1 MKKTALIV
9 GASSGVG
16 AAAARELAGR
26 GWEVILSARNESRLQ
41 SVSAS
46 IGEASSYF
54 ACDAAAPDGID
65 ALEAFVRENHSVPD
79 VVINSAGLGQWKRIE
94 ETPPAEASLMISA
107 PYLAAF
113 NASRMFMRDMLQRRS
128 GTLIHINS
136 PACFMPWPSAVG
148 YTGARFALRGLH
160 EALRQDLAGTGVNSC
175 HIVFGKIDT
184 EYFAHNPGVEER
196 MPGIASTIPT
206 LNTTR
211 CARVIADVAER
222 PKRQVIQPFMLRL
235 YYWNYL
241 VTPWLTSFLLRTT
254 GAKR

>member
-1 MKKTALIV
+1 MQKTALIT

-26 GWEVILSARNESRLQ
+26 GWKVVLSARDQSRLQ

-46 IGEASSYF
+46 IGETSSYF
-54 ACDAAAPDGID
+54 ACDAASPDGIR
-65 ALEAFVRENHSVPD
+65 ALEVFVRGNHRIPD

-94 ETPPAEASLMISA
+94 DTPPAEANLMISA

-113 NASRMFMRDMLQRRS
+113 NTSRMFMRDMLQRRS

-148 YTGARFALRGLH
+148 YSGARFALRGLH
-160 EALRQDLAGTGVNSC
+160 EALCQDLAGTGVSSC
-175 HIVFGKIDT
+175 HIVFVKIDS

-196 MPGIASTIPT
+196 MPRIAATIPT
-206 LNTTR
+206 LSTTR
-211 CARVIADVAER
+211 CARIIADVVDR
-222 PKRQVIQPFMLRL
+222 PKKQSIHPFMLRL
-235 YYWNYL
+235 YYWNHL
-241 VTPWLTSFLLRTT
+241 VTPWLTSFLLRAT

>member
-1 MKKTALIV
+1 MQKIALIV

-26 GWEVILSARNESRLQ
+26 GWEVILSARDQSRLQ

-54 ACDAAAPDGID
+54 ACDAASPDGIES
-65 ALEAFVRENHSVPD
+65 LEAFVRENHSVPD

-94 ETPPAEASLMISA
+94 ETPPAEAGLMISA

-113 NASRMFMRDMLQRRS
+113 NASQMFMRDMLQRRS

-148 YTGARFALRGLH
+148 YSGARFALRGLH
-160 EALRQDLAGTGVNSC
+160 EALRQDLAGTGVHSC

-206 LNTTR
+206 LSTTQ
-211 CARVIADVAER
+211 CARLIAGVAESPR
-222 PKRQVIQPFMLRL
+222 RQVIHPFMLRL
-235 YYWNYL
+235 YYWNHL
-241 VTPWLTSFLLRTT
+241 VTPWLTSFLLRAT

>member
-1 MKKTALIV
+1 MQKIALIV

-26 GWEVILSARNESRLQ
+26 GWEVILSARDQSRLQ

-54 ACDAAAPDGID
+54 ACDAASPDGIES
-65 ALEAFVRENHSVPD
+65 LEAFVRENHSVPD

-94 ETPPAEASLMISA
+94 ETPPAEAGLMISA

-113 NASRMFMRDMLQRRS
+113 NASQMFMRDMLQRRS

-148 YTGARFALRGLH
+148 YSGARFALRGLH
-160 EALRQDLAGTGVNSC
+160 EALRQDLAGTGVHSC

-206 LNTTR
+206 LSTTQ
-211 CARVIADVAER
+211 CARLIAGVAESPR
-222 PKRQVIQPFMLRL
+222 RQVIHPFILRL
-235 YYWNYL
+235 YYWNHL
-241 VTPWLTSFLLRTT
+241 VTPWLTSFLLRAT

>member
-1 MKKTALIV
+1 MQKIALIV

-26 GWEVILSARNESRLQ
+26 GWEVILSARDQSRLQ

-46 IGEASSYF
+46 IGKASSYF
-54 ACDAAAPDGID
+54 ACDAASPDGID
-65 ALEAFVRENHSVPD
+65 ALEAFVRGNHSVPD

-94 ETPPAEASLMISA
+94 DTPPAEARLMISA

-148 YTGARFALRGLH
+148 YSGARFALRGLH
-160 EALRQDLAGTGVNSC
+160 ESLSQDLAGTGVNSC
-175 HIVFGKIDT
+175 HIVFGKIDS
-184 EYFAHNPGVEER
+184 EYFGHNPGVEQR
-196 MPGIASTIPT
+196 MPRIAATIPT
-206 LNTTR
+206 LSTAK
-211 CARVIADVAER
+211 CARLIADVAES
-222 PKRQVIQPFMLRL
+222 PKRLVIHPFMLRL
-235 YYWNYL
+235 YYWNHL
-241 VTPWLTSFLLRTT
+241 VTPWLTSFLLRATAT
-254 GAKR
+254 KR